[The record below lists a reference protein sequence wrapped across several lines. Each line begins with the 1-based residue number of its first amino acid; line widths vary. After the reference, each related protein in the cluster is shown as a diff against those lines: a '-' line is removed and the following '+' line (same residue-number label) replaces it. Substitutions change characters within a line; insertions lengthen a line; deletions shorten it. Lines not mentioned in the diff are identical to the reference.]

1 MKFSCFHVAIPLALL
16 LVEGAFLR
24 PKNAAPLTLVE
35 TQDDVSVRKPKM
47 DKRRYEHRILA
58 SGLKVLLVE
67 DPDAQKSSYAMAV
80 EVGSLEDPKDFQG
93 LAHFCEHMVFLGS
106 KKYPKEDEFS
116 DKLAFYGGT
125 NNAYTASDQTV
136 YFAEVDDKGFEET
149 FDIFAQFFIA
159 PAFAPEMVDKEV
171 NAVDSEHKKNMADT
185 TWKLI
190 HLLKSRSNPKSP
202 VSKFST
208 GNLDT
213 LKLEP
218 EQAGKSLPEALQK
231 FHQEHYCPSRMHL
244 VIMRNASIAQQ
255 LKAAEQSFGVLSS
268 KACEARPYYDD
279 IPMYSHELGNL
290 GRRFVVHT
298 DGAPQ
303 LWVMF
308 PMMSLRSEYQTMPEA
323 YINYALSHYGPGGL
337 KALLKRE
344 DLSLHYSTMLETTPA
359 GTMLVLIFSLTPKG
373 QQESNRIIEYTFA
386 YFNAIR
392 KHGIDK
398 TLIEKMKAL
407 NQVMFDYQERSGSES
422 SFVTSLAG
430 SLPKVRPRDVLTGG
444 VLIDKVN
451 VTMVT
456 ELLEFIHPHNMNVA
470 LVTSK
475 FPQGPQKYERYYDFN
490 YSEEALSPED
500 LQRWADADGF
510 DLQHP
515 PRPAYVP
522 EKLQLIEEKMPQLRP
537 QKLEDSSSLELWW
550 LGRGGFLMPKAQV
563 QIKVKHPRWLL
574 ASPTRAVLSSMH
586 ARLVNLVL
594 EEPSDAFQM
603 CGVSFSVASASDGL
617 SLSFSGFNEHLLEL
631 LRLVMPKLRDPQA
644 SHQDFE
650 MVRQQMILELE
661 DVTSQQPY
669 QHAMEALQVASVSHS
684 HGRAAMLRAAQDVW
698 AVSMTEH
705 QAMLDEFFEDPQLT
719 VLVTGNLDPTEAQ
732 SFAAEALKIL
742 RASQDGVLAQVW
754 HRFYS
759 LVFGAG
765 EMKRKRRHLVDIQPR
780 VLKLEKDL
788 EVRVANPIPKDPNS
802 ATITSYQFGV
812 PSLTDRLRFSLISGI
827 IDRPVFQ
834 ILRTEHQ
841 LGYVVFGFATAHMDI
856 LEVRVLVQGFRESPD
871 VVAELIDGTV
881 RNLTQSFHEMKQ
893 N

>member
-1 MKFSCFHVAIPLALL
+1 
-16 LVEGAFLR
+16 
-24 PKNAAPLTLVE
+24 
-35 TQDDVSVRKPKM
+35 
-47 DKRRYEHRILA
+47 
-58 SGLKVLLVE
+58 
-67 DPDAQKSSYAMAV
+67 
-80 EVGSLEDPKDFQG
+80 
-93 LAHFCEHMVFLGS
+93 
-106 KKYPKEDEFS
+106 
-116 DKLAFYGGT
+116 
-125 NNAYTASDQTV
+125 
-136 YFAEVDDKGFEET
+136 
-149 FDIFAQFFIA
+149 
-159 PAFAPEMVDKEV
+159 
-171 NAVDSEHKKNMADT
+171 
-185 TWKLI
+185 
-190 HLLKSRSNPKSP
+190 
-202 VSKFST
+202 
-208 GNLDT
+208 
-213 LKLEP
+213 
-218 EQAGKSLPEALQK
+218 
-231 FHQEHYCPSRMHL
+231 
-244 VIMRNASIAQQ
+244 
-255 LKAAEQSFGVLSS
+255 
-268 KACEARPYYDD
+268 
-279 IPMYSHELGNL
+279 
-290 GRRFVVHT
+290 
-298 DGAPQ
+298 
-303 LWVMF
+303 
-308 PMMSLRSEYQTMPEA
+308 
-323 YINYALSHYGPGGL
+323 
-337 KALLKRE
+337 
-344 DLSLHYSTMLETTPA
+344 
-359 GTMLVLIFSLTPKG
+359 MLVLIFSLTPKG
-373 QQESNRIIEYTFA
+373 QQESHRIIEYTFA

-430 SLPKVRPRDVLTGG
+430 SLPKVTPRDVLTGG

-522 EKLQLIEEKMPQLRP
+522 EKLQLIEEKIPQLRP

-650 MVRQQMILELE
+650 MMRQQIILELE

-669 QHAMEALQVASVSHS
+669 QHAMEALEVVSVKHS
-684 HGRAAMLRAAQDVW
+684 HGRQAMLRAAQDVW

-705 QAMLDEFFEDPQLT
+705 QAMLDEFFADPQLT
-719 VLVTGNLDPTEAQ
+719 ILVTGNLDPTEASSAPL
-732 SFAAEALKIL
+732 SFSHRPSWGRSPDAVTRRFTKPMALRRFNAGGKKQKELTDEQKQEMIFGLKTTGLVASKRLQEIKEAFDLFDTDGSGEIDSKELKVAMRALGFEPKKEEIQKMISDVDDDGSGTIGYEEFLKMMTHKIL
-742 RASQDGVLAQVW
+742 NRDPKD
-754 HRFYS
+754 
-759 LVFGAG
+759 
-765 EMKRKRRHLVDIQPR
+765 EI
-780 VLKLEKDL
+780 LKAFRLFDDDETGKISFKNL
-788 EVRVANPIPKDPNS
+788 KRVAKEL
-802 ATITSYQFGV
+802 GERM
-812 PSLTDRLRFSLISGI
+812 TDEELQEMIDEVCKLSG
-827 IDRPVFQ
+827 
-834 ILRTEHQ
+834 
-841 LGYVVFGFATAHMDI
+841 
-856 LEVRVLVQGFRESPD
+856 
-871 VVAELIDGTV
+871 
-881 RNLTQSFHEMKQ
+881 
-893 N
+893 